1 MTAPKRPRVVWLVV
15 RGEEPWGQ
23 WFHTRALAKLEA
35 ANMTEVNLG
44 CPYRVVRAE
53 VKP

>member
-15 RGEEPWGQ
+15 MHANVGGH
-23 WFHTRALAKLEA
+23 WFTTRKEA
-35 ANMTEVNLG
+35 VAYVMQHYG
-44 CPYRVVRAE
+44 RVVRAE